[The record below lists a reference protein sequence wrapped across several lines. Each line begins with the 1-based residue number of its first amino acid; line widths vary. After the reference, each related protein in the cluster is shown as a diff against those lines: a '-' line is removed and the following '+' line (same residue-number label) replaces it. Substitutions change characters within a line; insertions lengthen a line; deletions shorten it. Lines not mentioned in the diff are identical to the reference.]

1 MKKRRVL
8 ALLLALSLAVSM
20 NGMTVLAA
28 ETGAAEAVVMSVEEG
43 GDEVSK
49 EDTETT
55 ETGETEENT
64 DTDEKDSEGQKPED
78 TEQNAG
84 DDSETNPEEVSG
96 EEADEKSD
104 EEQKTEEDSAAD
116 ETEVTDQEGS
126 EEEIPT
132 EGEETADEEEEAA
145 QAERESEENKEI
157 KAQAATVRMVTFTD
171 DTGMRITYNANEAA
185 AYKYTVEE
193 GVLTAVTN
201 ADDTPVSGN
210 VVLSQPGSDDTYETF
225 TSIAA
230 SVFAGNTKITYV
242 KIPTGVTGISDGS
255 FQGCT
260 ALKGIYIPT
269 KVTSI
274 GSNAFEGCSA
284 LTQLAIP
291 KSVTSIGAGAFK
303 GDSKL
308 FMVHMKDADYS
319 VLATIG
325 DSAFE
330 GCSSLQKFCSDE
342 EFNLPESI
350 TTIGARAFYGCAKIS
365 KVIMSDAVTSI
376 GTEAF
381 TNCSSVA
388 ELSLSSGLSTIS
400 ENAFAN
406 CTGLQS
412 VIFGNNNLQIY
423 TEIAS
428 YAFSNCSS
436 LGSIELPDQINSVK
450 ANAFNGC
457 NALKR
462 IYIKNGRAT
471 LEPNAFPNE
480 NQDIC
485 LMGTKDSTTSKYA
498 SAAQIRFVA
507 VDDSDTVEYYKYTT
521 KLTGPGTDTAKPIS
535 IVVSSQQDGG
545 KSDIN
550 TLNSGK
556 GVAAGTEVYV
566 YILYN
571 GNSGIQMVPDSL
583 KCNGTAITAKNK
595 VYTFKMPIGGAV
607 ISAEFEYTNSSV
619 NIKGFEENVS
629 TELSNGNELKIGQT
643 TKLFLTS
650 DHPNDDGLIPTS
662 KIKYSISPNSSKS
675 VASVAADG
683 TIKALAEGTTVIC
696 ATVKDGNGAEF
707 TKKVTIVVSS
717 ADVSSI
723 KIKATEYEK
732 SVITLSTD
740 EDGVQSASIDSD
752 RMTKAYSFKLKA
764 TAYDAL
770 EDDMAVAFKWTSSD
784 SKVAKLSS
792 ASTTSASSVNT
803 VTIPANTNGEATISV
818 TATNADKKTVTQK
831 FIISVKNYTPR
842 LGASTITIN
851 PNLADGAV
859 LEIISAYDGGI
870 VEDSEAIYEE
880 NTDQDYGDFILS
892 RDAAGSTATVSKYI
906 VKAIDGLPDG
916 TYNRRVKVKVKNTDY
931 KIPVKII
938 VKRST
943 PNPKVGFVK
952 NQPKLNLFYKNDGT
966 EFNMTVSGLGKEQVL
981 SYALEALSTSDD
993 DKLFTDNFQVEY
1005 VSGSSCR
1012 ITQKSDE
1019 ILYTSKKKPAVT
1031 GYLVLKFDGYKSSI
1045 VKKYKIT
1052 IPTQTVAPSYA
1063 LSRTSDTY
1071 YAGCDS
1077 QNIDLQLLDR
1087 KNKNQVVYL
1096 DDNHYNV
1103 DVKSEGTRAV
1113 TTASLVNDTGQS
1125 IIRLP
1130 MSSNPEAGKV
1140 YLKLTND
1147 LWATG
1152 KAFTYTYTIKTSNS
1166 VPKITLK
1173 SSTITMNP
1181 SYPEQTASFE
1191 LVSNQ
1196 TDTVIS
1202 TEQTFEP
1209 NINDRTKQSVKDEYE
1224 KLEVTYQGGIGE
1236 VALKPGYENDPV
1248 KDGTYTFVCDGAE
1261 YEYQGTRKSNKL
1273 TLKVRVSKGSPQVTL
1288 KGSAAF
1294 NTFASHK
1301 EEDGSYTYVEK
1312 SELLFVTKNL
1322 PTEYQI
1328 DEDATLDSIECT
1340 TKGYTGY
1347 EEQFDWDIT
1356 DDKLIISM
1364 EKLCDNKTYS
1374 FSIVP
1379 TFINDETDNRVEA
1392 KKLSFNI
1399 KVYSGRIAVSLS
1411 GTGKLNLLDR
1421 TGERT
1426 TKNSI
1431 VYTPKF
1437 TNLKDQVE
1445 EAAVYDANGAMPV
1458 YDPEQVSELFE
1469 VNVSADGKLYVSPK
1483 TGAELENNK
1492 TYKIM
1497 IWMKLKDYQSFDD
1510 ANGNGTWSKTLSVK
1524 TAQTLP
1530 KIVTDKSEV
1539 NLYLSN
1545 KSYEATFIVDKKDA
1559 ASVGKVTS
1567 IAFDEKDTKALESF
1581 KISSVPLGDDSL
1593 KVTLQLKNT
1602 VSYSNNT
1609 TNKIKMYVMFEGQGE
1624 NTPGTAITMNVK
1636 INK

>member
-28 ETGAAEAVVMSVEEG
+28 G
-43 GDEVSK
+43 
-49 EDTETT
+49 
-55 ETGETEENT
+55 TGETEVAGLSLEEAGGEAGESSEGDELKGNT
-64 DTDEKDSEGQKPED
+64 DDSEKDSE
-78 TEQNAG
+78 
-84 DDSETNPEEVSG
+84 
-96 EEADEKSD
+96 EK
-104 EEQKTEEDSAAD
+104 K
-116 ETEVTDQEGS
+116 QEGS
-126 EEEIPT
+126 EEKSEDST
-132 EGEETADEEEEAA
+132 EEKTEEGTEEGSETDGETGGGSLEDDDTEEVPEEEVPDAEELLPGEETLTEETEEKVSEEEEKKNIEA
-145 QAERESEENKEI
+145 QTE
-157 KAQAATVRMVTFTD
+157 VRMVTFTD
-171 DTGMRITYNANEAA
+171 DTGMRVTYDANEAA
-185 AYKYTVEE
+185 AYKYTVAG

-201 ADDTPVSGN
+201 EDDTPVSGN

-242 KIPTGVTGISDGS
+242 KIPTGVTGISDGA

-284 LTQLAIP
+284 LAQLAIP

-319 VLATIG
+319 VLDTIG

-342 EFNLPESI
+342 EFNFPESI
-350 TTIGARAFYGCAKIS
+350 TTIGARAFYGCARIP

-388 ELSLSSGLSTIS
+388 EISLSSGLSTIS
-400 ENAFAN
+400 ENAFEN

-412 VIFGNNNLQIY
+412 VTFGNNNLKIF
-423 TEIAS
+423 TEIAA
-428 YAFSNCSS
+428 YAFRNCSS

-450 ANAFNGC
+450 ADAFNGC
-457 NALKR
+457 NSLKR
-462 IYIKNGRAT
+462 IYIKNGRAA
-471 LEPNAFPNE
+471 LEQNAFPNG

-485 LMGTKDSTTSKYA
+485 LMGTKDSTTSEYA
-498 SAAQIRFVA
+498 TTAKIRFVA
-507 VDDSDTVEYYKYTT
+507 VDDSDTVEYYKYTA

-535 IVVSSQQDGG
+535 IVVSSKQDGG
-545 KSDIN
+545 SSDVN
-550 TLNSGK
+550 KLNSGK

-566 YILYN
+566 YIMYN
-571 GNSGIQMVPDSL
+571 GNSGIQMVPGSL

-595 VYTFKMPIGGAV
+595 IYTFKMPIGSAV
-607 ISAEFEYTNSSV
+607 ISAEFEYENSSV
-619 NIKGFEENVS
+619 NIKGFEKNVS

-696 ATVKDGNGAEF
+696 ATVHDANGEEF
-707 TKKVTIVVSS
+707 TKRVTIVVSL

-723 KIKATEYEK
+723 KIRATEYEK
-732 SVITLSTD
+732 SITLSTD

-792 ASTTSASSVNT
+792 TSTTSASSVNT
-803 VTIPANTNGEATISV
+803 VTIPANTSGEATISV

-851 PNLADGAV
+851 PNLTDGAV

-870 VEDSEAIYEE
+870 VKDSEAIYEE
-880 NTDQDYGDFILS
+880 KIDQDYGDFTLK
-892 RDAAGSTATVSKYI
+892 RDAVGSTDTVSKYTI
-906 VKAIDGLPDG
+906 TARPGLADG
-916 TYNRRVKVKVKNTDY
+916 TYNRRVKVRVENTDY
-931 KIPVKII
+931 KIPIKIVVK
-938 VKRST
+938 KST

-966 EFNMTVSGLGKEQVL
+966 EFNMTVSGLGKEQVS

-993 DKLFTDNFQVEY
+993 DKLFTDNFQVAY
-1005 VSGSSCR
+1005 VSGNSCR

-1052 IPTQTVAPSYA
+1052 IPTQTAAPSYA

-1071 YAGCDS
+1071 YAGCDT
-1077 QNIDLQLLDR
+1077 QNVDLQLLDR
-1087 KNKNQVVYL
+1087 KSKNRVV
-1096 DDNHYNV
+1096 NV
-1103 DVKSEGTRAV
+1103 DDGHYSVNVKPEGTRAI
-1113 TTASLVNDTGQS
+1113 TTASLVNDNGQS

-1130 MSSNPEAGKV
+1130 MSSQPEAGKV
-1140 YLKLTND
+1140 YLELTND
-1147 LWATG
+1147 LWAAG
-1152 KAFTYTYTIKTSNS
+1152 KSFTYTYTIKTSSS
-1166 VPKITLK
+1166 VPKISLK

-1181 SYPEQTASFE
+1181 SYPEKTASFQ

-1209 NINDRTKQSVKDEYE
+1209 NINDKTKQSVKDEYE
-1224 KLEVTYQGGIGE
+1224 KLEVIYQGGIGE
-1236 VALKPGYENDPV
+1236 VALKDGYEDNPI

-1261 YEYQGTRKSNKL
+1261 YEYRGTRKANKL

-1288 KGSAAF
+1288 KGSTAF
-1294 NTFASHK
+1294 NTFASQK

-1328 DEDATLDSIECT
+1328 DKDATLNSIECT
-1340 TKGYTGY
+1340 TKGYAGY

-1356 DDKLIISM
+1356 DDKLKISM

-1458 YDPEQVSELFE
+1458 YDPEKVSELFE

-1483 TGAELENNK
+1483 TGVELENNK

-1510 ANGNGTWSKTLSVK
+1510 VNGNGTWSKTLSVK

-1545 KSYEATFIVDKKDA
+1545 KNYEATFVVDKKDA

-1567 IAFDEKDTKALESF
+1567 IAFDEKDEKAKATF
-1581 KISSVPLGDDSL
+1581 VNTDGAITAVPQEDGSL
-1593 KVTLQLKNT
+1593 LVKLKLRNT
-1602 VSYSNNT
+1602 VAYSCNT
-1609 TNKIKMYVMFEGQGE
+1609 TNKIKMYIEFEGQGT

>member
-1 MKKRRVL
+1 
-8 ALLLALSLAVSM
+8 M

-28 ETGAAEAVVMSVEEG
+28 G
-43 GDEVSK
+43 
-49 EDTETT
+49 
-55 ETGETEENT
+55 TGETEVAGLSLEEAGGEAGESSEGDELKGNT
-64 DTDEKDSEGQKPED
+64 DDSEKDSE
-78 TEQNAG
+78 
-84 DDSETNPEEVSG
+84 
-96 EEADEKSD
+96 EK
-104 EEQKTEEDSAAD
+104 K
-116 ETEVTDQEGS
+116 QEGS
-126 EEEIPT
+126 EEKSEDST
-132 EGEETADEEEEAA
+132 EEKTEEGTEEGSETDGETGDGSLEEDNTEEVPEEEAPDAEELLPGEETLTEETEEKVSEEEEK
-145 QAERESEENKEI
+145 KEI
-157 KAQAATVRMVTFTD
+157 EAQTEVCMVTFTD
-171 DTGMRITYNANEAA
+171 DTGMRVTYDANEAA
-185 AYKYTVEE
+185 AYKYTVAD

-201 ADDTPVSGN
+201 EDDTPVSGN

-242 KIPTGVTGISDGS
+242 KIPAGVTGISDGA

-319 VLATIG
+319 ELAMIG

-330 GCSSLQKFCSDE
+330 DCSSLQKFCSDE

-350 TTIGARAFYGCAKIS
+350 TTIGARAFYGCARIP

-412 VIFGNNNLQIY
+412 VTFGNNNLLIY

-471 LEPNAFPNE
+471 LEPNAFPK

-485 LMGTKDSTTSKYA
+485 LMGTAGSTASAYA
-498 SAAQIRFVA
+498 SAAPIRFVA

-521 KLTGPGTDTAKPIS
+521 KLAGPGTDTAKPIS

-566 YILYN
+566 YFLYN
-571 GNSGIQMVPDSL
+571 GNSGIQMVPGSL

-607 ISAEFEYTNSSV
+607 ISAEFEYTNSAV

-723 KIKATEYEK
+723 KIRATEYDK

-803 VTIPANTNGEATISV
+803 VTIPANTDGEATISV

-842 LGASTITIN
+842 LGSSTITIN

-870 VEDSEAIYEE
+870 DEKSEAIYEE
-880 NTDQDYGDFILS
+880 KTDKDYGEFELC
-892 RDAAGSTATVSKYI
+892 RDAAGSTATVSKYT

-916 TYNRRVKVKVKNTDY
+916 TYNRRVKVEVASTIY

-966 EFNMTVSGLGKEQVL
+966 EFNMTVSGLGKEQVS

-993 DKLFTDNFQVEY
+993 DKLFTDNFRVEY

-1071 YAGCDS
+1071 YEGCDS

-1113 TTASLVNDTGQS
+1113 TTASLVDDNGQS

-1130 MSSNPEAGKV
+1130 MSSHPESGKV
-1140 YLKLTND
+1140 YLELTND

-1152 KAFTYTYTIKTSNS
+1152 KAFTYTYTIKTSSS
-1166 VPKITLK
+1166 VPKISLK

-1181 SYPEQTASFE
+1181 SYPEQTASFQ

-1236 VALKPGYENDPV
+1236 VALKPGYENAPV

-1261 YEYQGTRKSNKL
+1261 YEYQGTRKTNKL

-1288 KGSAAF
+1288 KGSASF

-1301 EEDGSYTYVEK
+1301 EEDGSYTYVEE

-1328 DEDATLDSIECT
+1328 DEVTTLNSIECT
-1340 TKGYTGY
+1340 TKGYADY
-1347 EEQFDWDIT
+1347 EDQFGWDIVG
-1356 DDKLIISM
+1356 DKLTISM

-1399 KVYSGRIAVSLS
+1399 KVYSGKIAVSLS

-1458 YDPEQVSELFE
+1458 YAPEQVSELFE

-1559 ASVGKVTS
+1559 ASVGKITS
-1567 IAFDEKDTKALESF
+1567 IAFDEKDEKAKATF
-1581 KISSVPLGDDSL
+1581 VNTDGAITAVPQEDGSL
-1593 KVTLQLKNT
+1593 LVKLKLRNT
-1602 VSYSNNT
+1602 VAYSCNT
-1609 TNKIKMYVMFEGQGE
+1609 TNKIKMYIEFEGQGT